1 MSQALVAKYVLS
13 LRDAQSSFKGFVQLH
28 YPNWILADFQLELI
42 QALDDLESGK
52 LGVNNLL
59 ITMPPR
65 HAKSTFGTVL
75 FPSWYMAKNPVS
87 YTHLT
92 LPTILRV

>member
-1 MSQALVAKYVLS
+1 MAVMSQALVAKYVLS

-28 YPNWILADFQLELI
+28 YPTWTLADFQLELI

-59 ITMPPR
+59 ITNEV
-65 HAKSTFGTVL
+65 ATF
-75 FPSWYMAKNPVS
+75 FYRVS
-87 YTHLT
+87 D
-92 LPTILRV
+92 